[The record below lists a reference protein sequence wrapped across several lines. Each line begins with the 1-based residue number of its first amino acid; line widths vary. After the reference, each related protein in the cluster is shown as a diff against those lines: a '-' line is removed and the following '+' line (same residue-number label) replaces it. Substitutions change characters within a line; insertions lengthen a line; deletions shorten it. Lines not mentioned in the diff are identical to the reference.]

1 MGGGLELTRADARLL
16 MEQARLRRFAPGE
29 VIRAPGFGPQAL
41 LFLQR
46 GSARYESEEGNGPPL
61 AAPWL
66 FGAMSFLEQ
75 AATKVVALEPCEIR
89 VIDGAHV
96 LGLIE
101 SVPGFGTRFYRM
113 LALQLAQEIRGS
125 TDVSLSLPV

>member
-1 MGGGLELTRADARLL
+1 MGGGLELTGADARLL
-16 MEQARLRRFAPGE
+16 MERAQLRGFAPGE

-46 GSARYESEEGNGPPL
+46 GSARYEGDGGNGPPV
-61 AAPWL
+61 AAPSL

-75 AATKVVALEPCEIR
+75 AATKLVALERCEIR

-113 LALQLAQEIRGS
+113 LALQLAKEVRGATGS
-125 TDVSLSLPV
+125 SLSLPV